1 VIALLLLPRAKKLL
15 LVSGISLL
23 VAALSLYGGSSVPAG
38 EVEEPYDSQG
48 EALITSHTQ
57 VLIYSWCPVC
67 GGHQVLEGERYNS
80 LSLSW
85 LGLGREGL
93 EDLLFRNF
101 HSPTI
106 QEFSRNTVVI
116 DVIER
121 CTQCENSW
129 PPQGIISIHNSRLA
143 IFTLEGALVEVL
155 NEDVPADW
163 YQELMKGIPYFSPE
177 EGQQWIENLI
187 S

>member
-1 VIALLLLPRAKKLL
+1 MVSASAKKLM
-15 LVSGISLL
+15 LVVGVSLL
-23 VAALSLYGGSSVPAG
+23 VAALSFLGGNSAPAG
-38 EVEEPYDSQG
+38 EIEEPQDAQG
-48 EALITSHTQ
+48 EALITTDTQ

-67 GGHQVLEGERYNS
+67 GGHQVLEGERYQS

-85 LGLGREGL
+85 LGLGREEF

-101 HSPTI
+101 HSPTV

-121 CTQCENSW
+121 CTRCETSW
-129 PPQGIISIHNSRLA
+129 PPQGIISIHNGRLA
-143 IFTLEGALVEVL
+143 IFTLDGALVEVL
-155 NEDVPADW
+155 NEEVPADW
-163 YQELMKGIPYFSPE
+163 YQELMEGIPYSSPE